1 MAIQMTCRHCGES
14 MGELKEHPRVFDLL
28 NQELSTEESNHMMK
42 ENQQGDLMLQ
52 LVCETCEETLT
63 QNPGL
68 FENDNFIH

>member
-1 MAIQMTCRHCGES
+1 

>member
-1 MAIQMTCRHCGES
+1 MTSRHCGES
-14 MGELKEHPRVFDLL
+14 TGELKEHPLVFDLL